1 MKRRELA
8 RWQSGRICLEEIS
21 AVRSVK
27 YEEYSVRT
35 YITCVKLVGL
45 TRRIGGGVTVEPSV
59 KLENVG
65 TRSLANLLNPGHGL
79 LCQNLALLPPL
90 YPLFGC
96 TFDGFIPTACHV
108 QLKAARPVESLSST
122 TNFFFLDWTALYQK
136 LYPPS
141 YPRPSARRILQTTI
155 TTLAKATA

>member
-1 MKRRELA
+1 M
-8 RWQSGRICLEEIS
+8 
-21 AVRSVK
+21 K

-35 YITCVKLVGL
+35 YITCGVELVGL

-65 TRSLANLLNPGHGL
+65 TRPLANLLNPGHGL
-79 LCQNLALLPPL
+79 LCQILPYYPHFTPYSVARSMDSSLRRAMCNRKLPALSNRSPPQ
-90 YPLFGC
+90 
-96 TFDGFIPTACHV
+96 PT
-108 QLKAARPVESLSST
+108 
-122 TNFFFLDWTALYQK
+122 FFFLDWTALYQK